1 LIICYRIGTNA
12 HPMKTTSFPSPAGAA
27 LKLRCECTLLGEERA
42 TLARHEEELLR
53 LVQLCDEEG
62 ATRGALAELRSAVAA
77 AGEALKAALAPVLFA
92 RLEEEVGRAL
102 APFYLQY
109 GDAARAYHG
118 TDAAGALVHALA
130 PEPAASAR
138 ELPGQA
144 EEVLRWVRA
153 ALAGQVEWEF
163 EGAEAR

>member
-1 LIICYRIGTNA
+1 
-12 HPMKTTSFPSPAGAA
+12 MKTTSALSLHGVP
-27 LKLRCECTLLGEERA
+27 LKLRCECTLVGDERA
-42 TLARHEEELLR
+42 TLARQEEELLR
-53 LVQLCDEEG
+53 LVQLCDE
-62 ATRGALAELRSAVAA
+62 RGAGRSLAAELRAAVAE

-130 PEPAASAR
+130 PEPSADPR
-138 ELPGQA
+138 ALPGQA
-144 EEVLRWVRA
+144 EDLLRWLRA
-153 ALAGQVEWEF
+153 ALAGKVEWEF
-163 EGAEAR
+163 EGAEAA